1 MKKVVAVI
9 LLVSLSGFAQTVWNK
24 PGVSQTEFNL
34 DKYNCEKDARQS
46 GYFGGGLVGAIN
58 MQNFAEQCM
67 TAHGYTKMVQN

>member
-34 DKYNCEKDARQS
+34 DKYNTRRP
-46 GYFGGGLVGAIN
+46 N
-58 MQNFAEQCM
+58 
-67 TAHGYTKMVQN
+67 H